1 MGRDGDHL
9 IPALARLGIA
19 GVPIAWGGR
28 LEATDFDGVVI
39 RSTWDYID
47 DPRRFLDWCEE
58 TSRRIP
64 VANPVNVL
72 AWNSDKRYLRDL
84 ELAGVATIP
93 TLWVGTGENLA
104 GPPWE
109 RFVVKPTIS
118 AGARSS
124 ATYEWSSLRE
134 ASRHVDA
141 ITAGGVVAMIQPHL
155 SSIDREGEIGVYVIG
170 GEVSHAIRKFGVLQ
184 AGAPPVADFA
194 LARGQRVEA
203 CPVPEEHARF
213 ARTVLDRVP
222 GGAERLLDARVD
234 LARGERGEL
243 LLLELEC
250 IEPNLFLDSHP
261 AAPMRSPAPS

>member
-1 MGRDGDHL
+1 M
-9 IPALARLGIA
+9 P
-19 GVPIAWGGR
+19 WGER
-28 LEATDFDGVVI
+28 LEATDFDGAVI
-39 RSTWDYID
+39 RSTSDYID

-58 TSRRIP
+58 TSRRLP
-64 VANPVNVL
+64 LANPVNVL

-124 ATYEWSSLRE
+124 ATYEWSTLEE
-134 ASRHVDA
+134 ASRHVDS

-155 SSIDREGEIGVYVIG
+155 PAIDREGEVGVYVIG
-170 GEVSHAIRKFGVLQ
+170 GEVSHAIRKFGVLR
-184 AGAPPVADFA
+184 AGEPPVADFA

-203 CPVPEEHARF
+203 CPVPEEYAGF
-213 ARTVLDRVP
+213 ARAVLDRAP
-222 GGAERLLDARVD
+222 GGADRLLYARVD
-234 LARGERGEL
+234 MARGERGEL

-250 IEPNLFLDSHP
+250 IEPNLFLEHAPGRADAV
-261 AAPMRSPAPS
+261 AAAFATWLARHAGEEARPPV